1 MLLSSDP
8 EFCHSDV
15 IIVFYS
21 LLKNCENTAR
31 DISYTHA
38 YTEIYIY
45 ICRWLDLDLVEQ
57 FAQASGEE
65 NISVWTKWLS
75 GFFFFIEL
83 VTLTFVLKWKLKKKQ
98 SLSKCQIKAVNK
110 DFQNCYHVIDDVLL
124 LSSPHHVRFWFQLI
138 LHYFVFLLGLF
149 FVFVLQ
155 SLIVCVIAM
164 LKTAACFI
172 LKNMYMYS
180 WAWRN
185 IRDRVSSGL
194 RDAKTFAWECDSNST
209 LGCWKVSVILD

>member
-8 EFCHSDV
+8 EFCHSEV

-65 NISVWTKWLS
+65 YIRLNKMAVS
-75 GFFFFIEL
+75 FFLREL
-83 VTLTFVLKWKLKKKQ
+83 VTLTFVLK
-98 SLSKCQIKAVNK
+98 
-110 DFQNCYHVIDDVLL
+110 
-124 LSSPHHVRFWFQLI
+124 
-138 LHYFVFLLGLF
+138 
-149 FVFVLQ
+149 
-155 SLIVCVIAM
+155 
-164 LKTAACFI
+164 
-172 LKNMYMYS
+172 
-180 WAWRN
+180 
-185 IRDRVSSGL
+185 
-194 RDAKTFAWECDSNST
+194 
-209 LGCWKVSVILD
+209 

>member
-38 YTEIYIY
+38 YAEIYIY

-75 GFFFFIEL
+75 AFFFIEL
-83 VTLTFVLKWKLKKKQ
+83 VTLTFVLKLKWKKKQ
-98 SLSKCQIKAVNK
+98 SLSKCQIK
-110 DFQNCYHVIDDVLL
+110 DFHNCYHVIDDVLL
-124 LSSPHHVRFWFQLI
+124 LSSSHHVRFWFQLI

-149 FVFVLQ
+149 VFCFAVLD
-155 SLIVCVIAM
+155 SVCDCYVENCSVFYITKHVYVF
-164 LKTAACFI
+164 LGLEKHPWLCFEWTEGCQD
-172 LKNMYMYS
+172 LC
-180 WAWRN
+180 
-185 IRDRVSSGL
+185 L
-194 RDAKTFAWECDSNST
+194 RT
-209 LGCWKVSVILD
+209 VILIALWVAGKSVLF